1 MPACSFCS
9 HGTLGCAWPAGL
21 RVACDSLQNGCQIN
35 SNQSLVKAKVVTVK
49 RMSLAILGGSGE
61 KESENESASSHA
73 TDAGGDGL
81 DQGSEKNDK
90 DEHEWDK

>member
-1 MPACSFCS
+1 M
-9 HGTLGCAWPAGL
+9 
-21 RVACDSLQNGCQIN
+21 
-35 SNQSLVKAKVVTVK
+35 
-49 RMSLAILGGSGE
+49 GGSGE